1 MFLSHI
7 SYVCF
12 ITHEAYNGA
21 YAQNMTA
28 DHQENK
34 LNRYEHNPLRKNFS

>member
-34 LNRYEHNPLRKNFS
+34 LIRHAHNPLRKNFS